1 MNNYILNLLN
11 IKDKNIYIKEKIEEK
26 IIRGKNNKLVFGILT
41 YNPTYCPKCG
51 CVNENSTAIIKWG
64 FKTCKIKIPKISNCN
79 SMLILDKQR
88 FYCKMCN
95 NTFIAETNLV
105 E

>member
-41 YNPTYCPKCG
+41 YNPTSCPKCG
-51 CVNENSTAIIKWG
+51 CADENYIVRMLRVTGYLSG
-64 FKTCKIKIPKISNCN
+64 SPKKSITKSCCDGK
-79 SMLILDKQR
+79 L
-88 FYCKMCN
+88 
-95 NTFIAETNLV
+95 AEFADRHNI
-105 E
+105 